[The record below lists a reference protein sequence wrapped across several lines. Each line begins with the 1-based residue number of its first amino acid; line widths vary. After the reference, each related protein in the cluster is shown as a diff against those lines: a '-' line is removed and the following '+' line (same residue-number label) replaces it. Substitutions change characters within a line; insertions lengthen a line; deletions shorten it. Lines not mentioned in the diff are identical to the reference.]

1 MTAKRI
7 DPRGIVIAGVFF
19 VSFSAILVKLS
30 EAPPLII
37 ATYRLGFTTLMLFPL
52 FLRKSGFRRDR
63 DSSRGSSSERGWM
76 NGRILLLCMVGGV
89 SLALHFYTWFVSLRL
104 TSVASAAVLVNTH
117 PIFIVIGS
125 AIFLK
130 ERINRKSLPFIVL
143 TLIGSIIIALG
154 DYGHGTRNLQGDILA
169 LLGAFFVSVY
179 MLVGRAVR
187 KEVSL
192 PLYAFTV
199 YGISTIVLLLLDVAT
214 GTPLHPYTPREF
226 LIFFLLALVC
236 TIGGHTVFNW
246 ALRYVKPS
254 FISTAVLGE
263 PVFASILALLI
274 FRETPSLYTLLG
286 GVLVIAGIF
295 LFIRITRKDM

>member
-1 MTAKRI
+1 MTANRI
-7 DPRGIVIAGVFF
+7 DPRGVVVIGVFF
-19 VSFSAILVKLS
+19 VSFSAILVRLS
-30 EAPPLII
+30 DAPPLII
-37 ATYRLGFTTLMLFPL
+37 ATYRLGFTTLILFPV
-52 FLRKSGFRRDR
+52 FLRDSGLFCV
-63 DSSRGSSSERGWM
+63 SSSERGWM
-76 NGRILLLCMVGGV
+76 NGRILLLCIVGGV

-117 PIFIVIGS
+117 PVFIVIGS

-130 ERINRKSLPFIVL
+130 ERINRKSLPFIAL
-143 TLIGSIIIALG
+143 TFIGSIIIALG
-154 DYGHGTRNLQGDILA
+154 DYSHGSRNLQGDISA

-179 MLVGRAVR
+179 MLVGRTVR
-187 KEVSL
+187 KDVSL

-199 YGISTIVLLLLDVAT
+199 YGISTAVLLLLDLGT
-214 GTPLHPYTPREF
+214 TTPLHPYTPREF

-254 FISTAVLGE
+254 YVSTAVLGE
-263 PVFASILALLI
+263 PVFASILALFI